1 MAYKT
6 TVSKYCANRQAGLNE
21 LWTQLEAMGW
31 TLVDGNFSSKVVA
44 YTAVDTTN
52 NLFTSAGH
60 GLPNGTP
67 CQITSTG
74 TIPGGLAINTQY
86 YIVNQAT
93 DTFKLATTYNGT
105 AIDITSQGTGN
116 HTITES
122 YRVYK
127 SNGENSDRPY
137 EYVKITYYSATNLM
151 YFWPMYYYNI
161 STKATVGGLYTSVSP
176 YITTSDTG
184 FYIWIHGNKN
194 LVAVT
199 TKISTTYYREIFG
212 HFPKIQGD
220 NTLTTLSSGIAAGN
234 GVTVTVSGTSGFDL
248 TSYYQIIGQSGE
260 GRDLISFSSIINST
274 QMVASSVAR
283 NYAAG
288 AFIGA
293 YPSTFCATNGA
304 TTPTN
309 IYFSSPLGVVGTA
322 DATGNSFGSMLY
334 KTDTGCDPDYRS
346 NKYILQPIMLT
357 NLNEN
362 SSSNV
367 SYGAPYCDE
376 YLLYAPGTIGLTS
389 EDTFSV
395 GVLSTGTSTGT
406 NASGTL
412 NDTSKNWT
420 VNLYTNKTVIITAG
434 IGVGQIKKIASNTA
448 TALTLDPGWI
458 FETLPDATS
467 QYIICNE
474 GYRFL
479 APAWYLAA
487 REGY

>member
-21 LWTQLEAMGW
+21 LWIQLEAMGW

-86 YIVNQAT
+86 YVVNTAT

-105 AIDITSQGTGN
+105 AIDITTQGTGN

-127 SNGENSDRPY
+127 SNGENSDKPY
-137 EYVKITYYSATNLM
+137 EYIKITFYAYNTLIHFWAT
-151 YFWPMYYYNI
+151 YYYNVA
-161 STKATVGGLYTSVSP
+161 TKASLGTVYSSLSP
-176 YITTSDTG
+176 YITTAESG
-184 FYIWIHGNKN
+184 FYLWIHGNKN

-199 TKISTTYYREIFG
+199 TKISSTYYREIFG
-212 HFPKIQGD
+212 HMPKVMGD
-220 NTLTTLSSGIAAGN
+220 NTLTTLSSGIAAGS
-234 GVTVTVSGTSGFDL
+234 GVTVTVSGTAGFDIV
-248 TSYYQIIGQSGE
+248 SNYQIVGQNGE
-260 GRDLISFSSIINST
+260 GRDPITFSSIINST

-283 NYAAG
+283 SYAAG
-288 AFIGA
+288 AYIGA
-293 YPSTFCATNGA
+293 FPSTFGCNNGA
-304 TTPTN
+304 STNTN
-309 IYFSSPLGVVGTA
+309 IYFTCPQTVIGTA
-322 DATGNSFGSMLY
+322 DPGGSSYGGMLY
-334 KTDTGCDPDYRS
+334 KSETGADPDYRT
-346 NKYILQPIMLT
+346 NKWIIQPITLSF
-357 NLNEN
+357 LYEN
-362 SSSNV
+362 SGSYI

-376 YLLYAPGTIGLTS
+376 YLLFAAAGLTS
-389 EDTFSV
+389 EDTLAV
-395 GVLSTGTSTGT
+395 GVLATGTSTGT

-420 VNLYTNKTVIITAG
+420 VNQYTNKTVIITAG
-434 IGVGQIKKIASNTA
+434 IGVGQIKKISSNTA
-448 TALTLDPGWI
+448 TALTLDPGWV
-458 FETLPDATS
+458 FENLPDATS
-467 QYIICNE
+467 QYTVCNE
-474 GYRFL
+474 GYRYL
-479 APAWYLAA
+479 GPSWWLAA

>member
-1 MAYKT
+1 
-6 TVSKYCANRQAGLNE
+6 
-21 LWTQLEAMGW
+21 
-31 TLVDGNFSSKVVA
+31 
-44 YTAVDTTN
+44 
-52 NLFTSAGH
+52 
-60 GLPNGTP
+60 
-67 CQITSTG
+67 
-74 TIPGGLAINTQY
+74 
-86 YIVNQAT
+86 
-93 DTFKLATTYNGT
+93 
-105 AIDITSQGTGN
+105 
-116 HTITES
+116 
-122 YRVYK
+122 
-127 SNGENSDRPY
+127 
-137 EYVKITYYSATNLM
+137 
-151 YFWPMYYYNI
+151 
-161 STKATVGGLYTSVSP
+161 
-176 YITTSDTG
+176 
-184 FYIWIHGNKN
+184 
-194 LVAVT
+194 
-199 TKISTTYYREIFG
+199 
-212 HFPKIQGD
+212 
-220 NTLTTLSSGIAAGN
+220 
-234 GVTVTVSGTSGFDL
+234 
-248 TSYYQIIGQSGE
+248 
-260 GRDLISFSSIINST
+260 
-274 QMVASSVAR
+274 MVASSVAR

-304 TTPTN
+304 STSTN

-322 DATGNSFGSMLY
+322 NALSNSFGSMLN
-334 KTDTGCDPDYRS
+334 KADNGGDPDYRS
-346 NKYILQPIMLT
+346 NKYILQPIML
-357 NLNEN
+357 NSLNEN
-362 SSSNV
+362 SSSNI

-376 YLLYAPGTIGLTS
+376 YLLYAPGTVGLTS

-479 APAWYLAA
+479 APSWYLAA